1 MAEPRELH
9 PAFRHREY
17 LFRRGVFNV
26 YGGAFHVYDTNGNLA
41 FYAKRNVSK
50 VMRPEFLVYS
60 EGIQKE
66 EFLSIE
72 TPKILEG
79 DTTHNVHD
87 TTTGKTVGLIRRKTV
102 KSIIKDEWVF
112 LSNEGEEVGRLTE
125 RNVSGALFARVV
137 SFIPVIGDIIS
148 IPKRFVIVSANDIEV
163 VQIRQHF
170 APLERKYSMTMVEL
184 EPSIDP
190 RLLIA
195 AGILLTGL

>member
-1 MAEPRELH
+1 M
-9 PAFRHREY
+9 
-17 LFRRGVFNV
+17 
-26 YGGAFHVYDTNGNLA
+26 YGGAFHVYDANGNLA

-112 LSNEGEEVGRLTE
+112 LSNEGEEMGK
-125 RNVSGALFARVV
+125 
-137 SFIPVIGDIIS
+137 ICY
-148 IPKRFVIVSANDIEV
+148 RFS
-163 VQIRQHF
+163 
-170 APLERKYSMTMVEL
+170 K
-184 EPSIDP
+184 
-190 RLLIA
+190 
-195 AGILLTGL
+195 